1 MDWNDISDQEI
12 YETDVLNETKKLDK
26 GYCKIWGY
34 IERKDGSLKR
44 SKIDIYTTGFVGS
57 RIRNAE
63 TGKFYKH
70 MVGSNDED
78 LYFKVSMTSEK
89 LTSSNGSNKL
99 FYLSPQHCMKHLHIE
114 LSDEIIENWNA
125 KYINAQKSKK
135 DDKK

>member
-1 MDWNDISDQEI
+1 
-12 YETDVLNETKKLDK
+12 
-26 GYCKIWGY
+26 
-34 IERKDGSLKR
+34 
-44 SKIDIYTTGFVGS
+44 
-57 RIRNAE
+57 
-63 TGKFYKH
+63 

-135 DDKK
+135 VDKK